1 MSLSPEHISAYSLI
15 IEEGTPFYERFA
27 EDEQI
32 REEGGHP
39 RLLPEEDVER
49 QMYELTEA
57 FCIRKGM
64 SGMRYLIMAKPGI

>member
-1 MSLSPEHISAYSLI
+1 MRKVHR
-15 IEEGTPFYERFA
+15 FYERFA

-57 FCIRKGM
+57 FFAYERV
-64 SGMRYLIMAKPGI
+64 